1 MAKKQKAVDDQT
13 GKRKPSKGDRY
24 PYDRQ
29 YCAQVEKLGA
39 DGLCAVEIRRELGIP
54 RSAWKRWIEQFPEFA
69 EAVDEADDAAQA
81 YWLNIGRKGV
91 MLGAGF
97 SSNTYIFLMKN
108 KWPKI
113 YRDRQDHSISG
124 PNDGPI
130 VQELRAPDLT
140 NIPDARDALR
150 SFQEFRASL
159 ALAAPTIAQTKH

>member
-1 MAKKQKAVDDQT
+1 MAKKQKSVDAKASA
-13 GKRKPSKGDRY
+13 GPKLSKAERCKWD
-24 PYDRQ
+24 PA
-29 YCAQVEKLGA
+29 YCAKVEKLGA
-39 DGLCAVEIRRELGIP
+39 DGLCAVEIRREIGIP
-54 RSAWKRWIEQFPEFA
+54 RSAWKRWIEQEPEFA
-69 EAVDEADDAAQA
+69 EAVEEADDAAQA

-130 VQELRAPDLT
+130 MQ
-140 NIPDARDALR
+140 RDSRTGPRQHRRPA
-150 SFQEFRASL
+150 
-159 ALAAPTIAQTKH
+159 